1 MERLR
6 AINAYASD
14 EIKEALRQGKYS
26 INRAYE
32 ETMHSRRPQKKIEP
46 DADTEL
52 VHSIMANI
60 HARMNEIQIRK
71 LVKALQIE
79 LANC

>member
-1 MERLR
+1 MC
-6 AINAYASD
+6 
-14 EIKEALRQGKYS
+14 
-26 INRAYE
+26 
-32 ETMHSRRPQKKIEP
+32 SRRPQEKSEL

-71 LVKALQIE
+71 LQIRKLVKALQIE